1 MVSSSSWKDF
11 TLKPLSRSLCSGI
24 KSKILQLLPYIFS
37 LAWYINQHDPL
48 RDSSICSSVIPTLLK
63 RWPNGKSFVVL
74 QRKIPS
80 KGSVDPAPPHPKCQI
95 QEGSLNLGWL

>member
-11 TLKPLSRSLCSGI
+11 TLKPLSRSLYSGI
-24 KSKILQLLPYIFS
+24 KSKILQLLPYIFYIFS

-63 RWPNGKSFVVL
+63 RWPNGKSFVV
-74 QRKIPS
+74 
-80 KGSVDPAPPHPKCQI
+80 
-95 QEGSLNLGWL
+95 